1 MAMGNSRA
9 VMATRNS
16 EMPSTP
22 RYHEMSSAPNH
33 GSLLVNW
40 KPAFALPVLNA
51 TTIQTANASSITPA
65 AKAPAVLQMSPQ
77 QIAGMR
83 ATATGRPSGQE
94 DDDVEDREAH
104 VQLPVRKVR

>member
-1 MAMGNSRA
+1 MAMGNSSA

-22 RYHEMSSAPNH
+22 RYHEMSSAPNQD
-33 GSLLVNW
+33 SLLVNW

-51 TTIQTANASSITPA
+51 TTIQATNAQLDHPGSKREPLCKRRS
-65 AKAPAVLQMSPQ
+65 KRCRHEGDR
-77 QIAGMR
+77 AGR
-83 ATATGRPSGQE
+83 SCGQE
-94 DDDVEDREAH
+94 DDHVQDREAH